1 MSGRCCLVCPSESDT
16 DVIES
21 LFHSCNQHTVEEALL
36 KKANQK
42 RSLDEIVIQKGEF
55 DWRSL
60 FSSEQEMERA
70 LEGVEDAD
78 DARAA
83 QVATREARM
92 MEGLDDLDF
101 GYEPRAEPQPEGG
114 QGEEEGDEEG
124 EGETAQDYMLRFVE
138 SDRDF
143 FSEWKI

>member
-1 MSGRCCLVCPSESDT
+1 
-16 DVIES
+16 
-21 LFHSCNQHTVEEALL
+21 VEEALL
-36 KKANQK
+36 RKANQK

-60 FSSEQEMERA
+60 FSSEQDMERA
-70 LEGVEDAD
+70 LEGVDDAD

-83 QVATREARM
+83 RVATREAR
-92 MEGLDDLDF
+92 EVGGLDDLDF
-101 GYEPRAEPQPEGG
+101 GYDARAEPETEG
-114 QGEEEGDEEG
+114 EEEG

-138 SDRDF
+138 ADGDF

>member
-1 MSGRCCLVCPSESDT
+1 MSRLSAT

-21 LFHSCNQHTVEEALL
+21 LFYSCNKHTVEEALL
-36 KKANQK
+36 RKANQK

-60 FSSEQEMERA
+60 FSSEQDMERA
-70 LEGVEDAD
+70 LEGVDD
-78 DARAA
+78 VYDARAA
-83 QVATREARM
+83 QVATREARE

-101 GYEPRAEPQPEGG
+101 GYEPRAEPEGEG

>member
-1 MSGRCCLVCPSESDT
+1 MCLVCPSASDT
-16 DVIES
+16 DGIES
-21 LFHSCNQHTVEEALL
+21 LLYSRNKHTVEEALL

-42 RSLDEIVIQKGEF
+42 RSLDKIVIQEGEF

-60 FSSEQEMERA
+60 FSSEQDMERA
-70 LEGVEDAD
+70 LEGVDDVD
-78 DARAA
+78 DALAA
-83 QVATREARM
+83 QVAAREART

-101 GYEPRAEPQPEGG
+101 GYEPRAEPEPEEG
-114 QGEEEGDEEG
+114 QGGEEGDEEG

-138 SDRDF
+138 SDGDF

>member
-1 MSGRCCLVCPSESDT
+1 MFCFSE
-16 DVIES
+16 
-21 LFHSCNQHTVEEALL
+21 QHTVEEALL
-36 KKANQK
+36 RKANQK

-60 FSSEQEMERA
+60 FDSEQAMARA
-70 LEGVEDAD
+70 LEGVEDVD

-83 QVATREARM
+83 RVATREAREV
-92 MEGLDDLDF
+92 EGLDDLDF
-101 GYEPRAEPQPEGG
+101 GYQAREEPEPEEG
-114 QGEEEGDEEG
+114 QEEEEDGEG

-143 FSEWKI
+143 FSEWRI

>member
-1 MSGRCCLVCPSESDT
+1 MFGLSSGSDADAIQTCCFSDK
-16 DVIES
+16 
-21 LFHSCNQHTVEEALL
+21 HTVEEALL
-36 KKANQK
+36 RKANQK
-42 RSLDEIVIQKGEF
+42 RSLDEIVIQKGQF

-60 FSSEQEMERA
+60 FNSEQAMACA
-70 LEGVEDAD
+70 LEGVEDVD

-83 QVATREARM
+83 QVATREARE

-101 GYEPRAEPQPEGG
+101 GYEAREESEPEGVEE
-114 QGEEEGDEEG
+114 EEEGGDDEG

-138 SDRDF
+138 LDSDF

>member
-1 MSGRCCLVCPSESDT
+1 M
-16 DVIES
+16 
-21 LFHSCNQHTVEEALL
+21 
-36 KKANQK
+36 
-42 RSLDEIVIQKGEF
+42 IQKGEF

-60 FSSEQEMERA
+60 FDSGQDMARA
-70 LEGVEDAD
+70 LAGVEDAD

-83 QVATREARM
+83 QVATREARE

-101 GYEPRAEPQPEGG
+101 GYEPRGEPEPEGDH
-114 QGEEEGDEEG
+114 EEEGDEEG

-143 FSEWKI
+143 FSEWRI

>member
-1 MSGRCCLVCPSESDT
+1 
-16 DVIES
+16 
-21 LFHSCNQHTVEEALL
+21 VEEALL
-36 KKANQK
+36 RKANQK

-60 FSSEQEMERA
+60 FDSEQDMARA

-78 DARAA
+78 DAHAA
-83 QVATREARM
+83 QVATREARE

-101 GYEPRAEPQPEGG
+101 GYELREEVEPEGG
-114 QGEEEGDEEG
+114 QEEEEGGDEGEG

-138 SDRDF
+138 LDRDF
-143 FSEWKI
+143 FSEWRI

>member
-1 MSGRCCLVCPSESDT
+1 LCLVYPSESDA
-16 DVIES
+16 DAIES
-21 LFHSCNQHTVEEALL
+21 LFYSCNKHTVEEALL

-60 FSSEQEMERA
+60 FSSEQDMERA
-70 LEGVEDAD
+70 LEGVDDVD

-83 QVATREARM
+83 QVATREAQT

-101 GYEPRAEPQPEGG
+101 GYEPREEPEPEEG
-114 QGEEEGDEEG
+114 QEAEEGDDEG

>member
-1 MSGRCCLVCPSESDT
+1 MQLNYR
-16 DVIES
+16 
-21 LFHSCNQHTVEEALL
+21 NKHTVEEALL
-36 KKANQK
+36 KKANHK

-60 FSSEQEMERA
+60 FSSEQDMERA
-70 LEGVEDAD
+70 LEGVADVD

-83 QVATREARM
+83 QVAAREARA

-101 GYEPRAEPQPEGG
+101 GYEPRAGPEAEEG
-114 QGEEEGDEEG
+114 QGEEEGDGEG